1 MVISG
6 LIQAYVIIQSLM
18 DLNFHLAVINLII
31 LLIAV
36 VYGFVQNEDSDDH
49 RDRLRVK
56 RDRKIKI
63 IISNERRRNYE
74 NCEGSVIPDRVTTVP
89 A

>member
-1 MVISG
+1 MELTFVLMVISG

-36 VYGFVQNEDSDDH
+36 VYGFVRMKTATITETDY
-49 RDRLRVK
+49 V
-56 RDRKIKI
+56 
-63 IISNERRRNYE
+63 
-74 NCEGSVIPDRVTTVP
+74 
-89 A
+89 